1 MNNRQKEVL
10 LRELKNEE
18 KLRKELLTVYKE
30 AEKQVSEQIAYLE
43 AFGDMQ
49 SKIYQLKYQKY
60 LKLQL
65 DKIIDALKSK
75 QYDKLNTYID
85 EAYRT
90 RFIGTLYDI
99 QGQGVPLLF
108 PIDEGQVIDA
118 VMINSKI
125 SKGLYDHLQEPF
137 EKLKETI
144 RREVARGIATGQ
156 SVPQI
161 ATLISK
167 KMTGSYKKPMGQYA
181 YATRIA
187 RTEAHRVAEQAADDV
202 RRKAIDTGAEI
213 VKEWCSILDLHTR
226 DDHAALNGQIRNID
240 EPFEI
245 KGQQAQFPGD
255 FGIAR
260 QDINCRCICLQRA
273 KWAVEDIENS
283 DLILEKDNFNDWESE
298 YITRILADK
307 NISTSGIFDYTKV
320 TKSGIINMQ
329 KYEEIHDYFAE
340 KNISL
345 VHFEKLDVNE
355 YKPVLCGVDDVLLDF
370 PEAMNM
376 IKEIRYNSRLR
387 RSYGEAHQAEKFIR
401 FSKQGLPKYEVGVH
415 ETAHALDYFR
425 SQKVIG
431 FYSDKVIK
439 DVTSLANKG
448 KFKRELNA
456 YMKEYESFLSIQG
469 YSSRD
474 YNSEIFAHAL
484 TNIYKGIENKIDKKI
499 YDLVKGGLL

>member
-1 MNNRQKEVL
+1 MNDRQKEVL

-30 AEKQVSEQIAYLE
+30 AEKQVSEQITYLE
-43 AFGDMQ
+43 AFGDLK

-65 DKIIDALKSK
+65 DTIIDALKSK

-187 RTEAHRVAEQAADDV
+187 RTEAHRAAEQAADDV
-202 RRKAIDTGAEI
+202 RRKAIDAGAEI

-226 DDHAALNGQIRNID
+226 DDHAALNGQIRDID

-273 KWAVEDIENS
+273 KWAIDEDNYSGNTENIADLDYLNFADFEKIVKDDEKLYIELSKYRKVNETKVSPKMLNS
-283 DLILEKDNFNDWESE
+283 SKFNNLFFKLHE
-298 YITRILADK
+298 DK
-307 NISTSGIFDYTKV
+307 NVARLIRKEAKKILKHRSGTVFEDLVLIDIKTKKSFVSDKIDFFISSELGRGSGTNFTAAQLKKLQETKGKGIISLHNHPFNPFPSHIDLKTAMDNNLDFGLIVGSKGEICKYYFDEKADTYSLFNYQFQQKQFYSGGLSEKEFLIRCLDSGIHLEVY
-320 TKSGIINMQ
+320 
-329 KYEEIHDYFAE
+329 
-340 KNISL
+340 
-345 VHFEKLDVNE
+345 
-355 YKPVLCGVDDVLLDF
+355 
-370 PEAMNM
+370 
-376 IKEIRYNSRLR
+376 RYD
-387 RSYGEAHQAEKFIR
+387 I
-401 FSKQGLPKYEVGVH
+401 
-415 ETAHALDYFR
+415 
-425 SQKVIG
+425 
-431 FYSDKVIK
+431 
-439 DVTSLANKG
+439 
-448 KFKRELNA
+448 
-456 YMKEYESFLSIQG
+456 
-469 YSSRD
+469 
-474 YNSEIFAHAL
+474 
-484 TNIYKGIENKIDKKI
+484 
-499 YDLVKGGLL
+499 

>member
-1 MNNRQKEVL
+1 MNDRQKEVL

-43 AFGDMQ
+43 AFGDIQ

-60 LKLQL
+60 LKQQF

-125 SKGLYDHLQEPF
+125 SKVLYDHLKEPF

-161 ATLISK
+161 ATFVSK

-202 RRKAIDTGAEI
+202 RRKAIDAGAEI
-213 VKEWCSILDLHTR
+213 VKEWCSILDIHTR
-226 DDHAALNGQIRNID
+226 DDHAALNGQIRDID

-273 KWAVEDIENS
+273 KWAVEDRDSNF
-283 DLILEKDNFNDWESE
+283 DLLNAKGYDDFKESFFKLLNK
-298 YITRILADK
+298 RHK
-307 NISTSGIFDYTKV
+307 NIYEDKDAINAYFANLARTNPKFDPKNLQNGYGENCQRCVAAFEMRCRGFNVEALPSKGETDFFSKNPFAMWKNIPEEYVFDLHDRKTIISDINRQMQNFGSKSRAIVGIITDKEKYQGHFFVAIEHKGKTLFVDPQRKIFDCE
-320 TKSGIINMQ
+320 N
-329 KYEEIHDYFAE
+329 YFDTIAE
-340 KNISL
+340 KGKATVALYRIDMLKPSS
-345 VHFEKLDVNE
+345 KMKYCIKAVN
-355 YKPVLCGVDDVLLDF
+355 K
-370 PEAMNM
+370 
-376 IKEIRYNSRLR
+376 
-387 RSYGEAHQAEKFIR
+387 
-401 FSKQGLPKYEVGVH
+401 
-415 ETAHALDYFR
+415 
-425 SQKVIG
+425 
-431 FYSDKVIK
+431 
-439 DVTSLANKG
+439 
-448 KFKRELNA
+448 
-456 YMKEYESFLSIQG
+456 
-469 YSSRD
+469 
-474 YNSEIFAHAL
+474 
-484 TNIYKGIENKIDKKI
+484 
-499 YDLVKGGLL
+499 